1 MSLPWAWGKKRF
13 AIHRRSPSSVS
24 LHGGGLGQLGGL
36 EGIRMRV
43 LGSLRVVAWGLAMTL
58 MPMSVL
64 AGGGEKQGKLVHVA
78 DTRNLTGF
86 NLYFA
91 NLYNTNRVLFTL
103 EVMLITVGMGIVL
116 GILMDKIVA
125 MIGLDL
131 TKRSVKE

>member
-1 MSLPWAWGKKRF
+1 
-13 AIHRRSPSSVS
+13 
-24 LHGGGLGQLGGL
+24 
-36 EGIRMRV
+36 MRV

-103 EVMLITVGMGIVL
+103 EVMLITVGMGIAL